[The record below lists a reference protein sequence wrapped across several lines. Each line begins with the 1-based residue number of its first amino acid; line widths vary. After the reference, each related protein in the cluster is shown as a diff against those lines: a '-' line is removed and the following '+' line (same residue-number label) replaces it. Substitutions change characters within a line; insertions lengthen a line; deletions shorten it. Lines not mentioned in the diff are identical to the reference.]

1 MQTIRTKYHGP
12 AGARGSRISATASGG
27 KRCTV
32 SYEHAFS
39 LEGNHDQAARA
50 LCDRMGWAGKLCSG
64 ELADGSRVYVW
75 VGGEESLVRIRKPK
89 ACERHVVAQSFGS
102 TRLPLICEE
111 CGWYTVRPRGSKRV
125 AR

>member
-32 SYEHAFS
+32 PYEHGLS
-39 LEGNHDQAARA
+39 LAGNHDAAVRE
-50 LCDRMGWAGKLCSG
+50 LCDRMAWNGKLASG

-75 VGGEESLVRIRKPK
+75 IAGEESLVRIRKAK

-102 TRLPLICEE
+102 TRLPQVCEE
-111 CGWYTVRPRGSKRV
+111 CGWYTVRARGSKRV